1 MITGSTNNKAQPA
14 VRKKALREVVW
25 VIFGRQS
32 HFFSAFPGRIGL
44 FSSQRT
50 CHDARM
56 ENHKR
61 LVDIYSFPGF
71 IPQPTVRGIFGEPLA
86 VVITLRR
93 CRKKRAA
100 EGADNPTA
108 RITTSGPAASATWPV
123 ATNTSI
129 STSRSAGSL
138 ARSAA

>member
-1 MITGSTNNKAQPA
+1 
-14 VRKKALREVVW
+14 VW
-25 VIFGRQS
+25 VIFGGQS
-32 HFFSAFPGRIGL
+32 HLSSAFPGEIGL
-44 FSSQRT
+44 FSSRTT

-56 ENHKR
+56 KNHNR
-61 LVDIYSFPGF
+61 LVDIYRFPGF
-71 IPQPTVRGIFGEPLA
+71 VPQTTVRGIFGEPLA

-108 RITTSGPAASATWPV
+108 RITTSDPAASATWPV

-129 STSRSAGSL
+129 SPSRSAGSL